1 MSGAGTRPGDFAL
14 RAREVLEERPT
25 VRAAVTE
32 GTLRAQEKR
41 RKAFVGLDEEAWKE
55 WARATKTHLLGRLDH
70 YLLEAEASLVA
81 NDVRVHWAEDAPQAR
96 RILGGIVE
104 EAGLSSAVKAKSM
117 LSEELEVNAFLEKR
131 GLSVRETDLGEYILQ
146 MLGEAPSHIVGPAMH
161 KTLEDCQELFAD
173 ELGTPPD
180 ASAEVIAAAARR
192 RLRRDFLE
200 ADLGI
205 SGANFLVAETGTVAL
220 MENEGNIRL
229 STSLPRVHVAFVGI
243 EKLLPRLADL
253 AGFLQILPR
262 SATGQVIGNYVSL
275 LQGPRRPGEPDGP
288 EEMHVVLVDNGRT
301 RLLADDQGH
310 EALRC
315 IRCGACLNVCPVYR
329 QSGGHPYGWV
339 YSGPIGAILA
349 PGLLGLE
356 EAMPLPYA
364 SSLCGACGDVC
375 PVKIP
380 IPELLVYWR
389 ERAVEE
395 GLVPRSEAWGMA
407 GYTAAALHPR
417 LFHAAEALAGVLTG
431 PAGEVLARRLPMV
444 GHWAEGRSL
453 PSAQGPTFRE
463 LWTAGLDDRR
473 DDG

>member
-1 MSGAGTRPGDFAL
+1 
-14 RAREVLEERPT
+14 VL
-25 VRAAVTE
+25 
-32 GTLRAQEKR
+32 Q
-41 RKAFVGLDEEAWKE
+41 
-55 WARATKTHLLGRLDH
+55 
-70 YLLEAEASLVA
+70 LVA
-81 NDVRVHWAEDAPQAR
+81 EQTGYPSD
-96 RILGGIVE
+96 
-104 EAGLSSAVKAKSM
+104 M
-117 LSEELEVNAFLEKR
+117 LDLEL
-131 GLSVRETDLGEYILQ
+131 D
-146 MLGEAPSHIVGPAMH
+146 
-161 KTLEDCQELFAD
+161 
-173 ELGTPPD
+173 
-180 ASAEVIAAAARR
+180 
-192 RLRRDFLE
+192 LE

-253 AGFLQILPR
+253 AGFLQLLPR

-288 EEMHVVLVDNGRT
+288 EAVHVILVDNGRT
-301 RLLADDQGH
+301 RLLADDRGH

-395 GLVPRSEAWGMA
+395 GLVPRAEEWGMA
-407 GYTAAALHPR
+407 GYSAAALHPR
-417 LFHAAEALAGVLTG
+417 LFQAAEALAGALTG
-431 PAGEVLARRLPMV
+431 PAGEVLARRLPV
-444 GHWAEGRSL
+444 LGDWAAGRSL
-453 PSAQGPTFRE
+453 PQAEGPTFRE
-463 LWTAGLDDRR
+463 LWQAGLDA
-473 DDG
+473 GPKEEE